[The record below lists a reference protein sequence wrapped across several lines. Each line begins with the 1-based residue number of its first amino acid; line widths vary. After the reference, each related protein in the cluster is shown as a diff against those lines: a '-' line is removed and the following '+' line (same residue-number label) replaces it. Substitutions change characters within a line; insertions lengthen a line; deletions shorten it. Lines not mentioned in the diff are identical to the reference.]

1 MAKSDPLAYSD
12 KFLAFW
18 AEYPATTRR
27 VNKPGAFKS
36 WKAQK
41 CDAVLD
47 EVLAGLRKWKVHE
60 QWLLNGG
67 QFVPL
72 VTTFLNQRRWEDAP
86 GQANNG
92 WTPDKIDDVLREV
105 GYLQQ

>member
-18 AEYPATTRR
+18 AEYPNTGRR
-27 VNKPGAFKS
+27 VNKPGSFKS
-36 WKAQK
+36 WTTQGCEDVA
-41 CDAVLD
+41 DAVM
-47 EVLAGLRKWKVHE
+47 AGLRKWKVHE
-60 QWLLNGG
+60 NWTRDGG
-67 QFVPL
+67 HFVPMT
-72 VTTFLNQRRWEDAP
+72 TTFLNQRRWEDVASP
-86 GQANNG
+86 NTNG